1 MGAEVWILLAASALA
16 LQIVTVV
23 MRREHKAELPYLAL
37 VAVDLA
43 ILVFVTATHRESSLA
58 GKVAASLAAVM
69 VLAPRFIE
77 RWERNAFG
85 RDDLQAALRA
95 SKLRELIVPG
105 LGSTRRRRQIAN
117 LIEARQGGAAQVLRR
132 LDDEMAKTRDRD
144 DVTTLV
150 LERAT
155 VLFMAGRYRECIDAA
170 AKLGP
175 TWPAEHPVLGV
186 YLVRAH
192 AELGEF
198 AEAVDV
204 LQAVERGPASRDPGA
219 LGLLTQARLTLLAF
233 AGRQA
238 DVDRLLAGEAR
249 MLISTRAR
257 EFLHDVARDHAAV
270 AAPAELGAALDGV
283 AARAAESA
291 RPLVRPRRAA
301 RVTVAMLVAI
311 GAVAAAMLHGH
322 ILAEPQASTLVR
334 WGALWRPA
342 VNAGEWWRVF
352 TAMMLHGNWE
362 HLLVNGY
369 ALFMLGRFCEE
380 VFGPLRYFVT
390 YVAGGLAG
398 AAASTLNTQQAGLSV
413 GASGA
418 IMGLLGALIV
428 VLILRRGTWPEAW
441 RRALLW
447 NLVLLGAI
455 QIFIGFQLPM
465 VDNAAHVGGML
476 GGGAMALVVAP
487 GGLIGRSTAARAV
500 LVALALVF
508 AGGFAWAGVMTARTT
523 LTHTMIDRIPQKLA
537 AAGERMWRVPV
548 YWERDDEH
556 DVVYDPYFVEDGMML
571 PSHAPLKDPE
581 LQRILDLIAKNA
593 PSP

>member
-1 MGAEVWILLAASALA
+1 
-16 LQIVTVV
+16 
-23 MRREHKAELPYLAL
+23 
-37 VAVDLA
+37 
-43 ILVFVTATHRESSLA
+43 
-58 GKVAASLAAVM
+58 

-77 RWERNAFG
+77 RWERGAFA
-85 RDDLQAALRA
+85 RDDLRAALRA
-95 SKLRELIVPG
+95 SKVRELVVPG
-105 LGSTRRRRQIAN
+105 LGSTRRRRQVAN

-132 LDDEMAKTRDRD
+132 LDDEMQKTRDPD

-170 AKLGP
+170 AKLGAK
-175 TWPAEHPVLGV
+175 WPSEHPVLGV

-192 AELGEF
+192 AELGEPGD
-198 AEAVDV
+198 AVAV
-204 LQAVERGPASRDPGA
+204 LQAVERGPAGRDPGA

-249 MLISTRAR
+249 ELLSVRAR
-257 EFLHDVARDHAAV
+257 EFLHDVARDHASVV
-270 AAPAELGAALDGV
+270 ALPGLASALDGV

-301 RVTVAMLVAI
+301 RVTLALLVAI
-311 GAVAAAMLHGH
+311 GVVGIATMPHLRGH
-322 ILAEPQASTLVR
+322 LLEGAPTATLVR

-342 VNAGEWWRVF
+342 VDAGEWWRVF
-352 TAMMLHGNWE
+352 TAMLLHGNWE
-362 HLLVNGY
+362 HLIVNGY

-398 AAASTLNTQQAGLSV
+398 AAASTLNTQQPGLSV

-476 GGGAMALVVAP
+476 GGGGMALVVAP
-487 GGLIGRSTAARAV
+487 GGLIGRSTAARA
-500 LVALALVF
+500 LVVVIALAFVCPCTGS
-508 AGGFAWAGVMTARTT
+508 ATTSTTSSTIRTSSRT
-523 LTHTMIDRIPQKLA
+523 
-537 AAGERMWRVPV
+537 V
-548 YWERDDEH
+548 
-556 DVVYDPYFVEDGMML
+556 
-571 PSHAPLKDPE
+571 
-581 LQRILDLIAKNA
+581 
-593 PSP
+593 

>member
-1 MGAEVWILLAASALA
+1 MQS
-16 LQIVTVV
+16 
-23 MRREHKAELPYLAL
+23 
-37 VAVDLA
+37 
-43 ILVFVTATHRESSLA
+43 
-58 GKVAASLAAVM
+58 
-69 VLAPRFIE
+69 
-77 RWERNAFG
+77 
-85 RDDLQAALRA
+85 
-95 SKLRELIVPG
+95 
-105 LGSTRRRRQIAN
+105 
-117 LIEARQGGAAQVLRR
+117 
-132 LDDEMAKTRDRD
+132 
-144 DVTTLV
+144 
-150 LERAT
+150 
-155 VLFMAGRYRECIDAA
+155 
-170 AKLGP
+170 
-175 TWPAEHPVLGV
+175 
-186 YLVRAH
+186 
-192 AELGEF
+192 
-198 AEAVDV
+198 
-204 LQAVERGPASRDPGA
+204 VERGPASRDPGA

-249 MLISTRAR
+249 HWLSVRAR

-270 AAPAELGAALDGV
+270 AAPAELAGALDGV

-311 GAVAAAMLHGH
+311 GAVGVATMPHVSGH
-322 ILAEPQASTLVR
+322 LLDAVPTATLIR

-342 VNAGEWWRVF
+342 VNAGEWWRLF
-352 TAMMLHGNWE
+352 TAMFLHGNWE

-398 AAASTLNTQQAGLSV
+398 AAASTLNTQQPGLSV

-487 GGLIGRSTAARAV
+487 GGLLGRSMLARAV
-500 LVALALVF
+500 LVALALLF
-508 AGGFAWAGVMTARTT
+508 AGGFAWAGVMTARTS
-523 LTHTMIDRIPQKLA
+523 LEETMLHRIPQKLA
-537 AAGERMWRVPV
+537 AAGDRVWRVPE
-548 YWERDDEH
+548 YWKRDDER
-556 DVVYDPYFVEDGMML
+556 DVLYDEYFTDDDNRPQLML
-571 PSHAPLKDPE
+571 PSRTPPEDPE
-581 LQRILDLIAKNA
+581 LRRILDLIAKSA